1 MSDKPIPGSYW
12 VLPDRFL
19 AGEYPALRFD
29 EAQTRQRFTALLNAG
44 FDTFIDLTNANERMP
59 YDPILGEEASRFG
72 GNVRHW
78 HFPFPDFH
86 APTQPTMTA
95 TLDAIDAALAE
106 GHKVYLHCVGGI
118 GRTGTTVGC
127 WLVRHGMKPAEAL
140 KSLRKLYAGSAQSAL
155 APNSPEADAQIEF
168 ILNWVE
174 HGLA

>member
-19 AGEYPALRFD
+19 AGEYPALRYD
-29 EAQTRQRFTALLNAG
+29 EAQTRRRFSALLSAG
-44 FDTFIDLTNANERMP
+44 LDTYIDLTNANERMP
-59 YDPILGEEASRFG
+59 YDPVLGEEAGRLG
-72 GNVRHW
+72 GEVRHW

-86 APTQPTMTA
+86 APAQGAMTA
-95 TLDAIDAALAE
+95 ALDAIDDALAG
-106 GHKVYLHCVGGI
+106 GHGVYLHCVGGI

-127 WLVRHGMKPAEAL
+127 WLVRHGMEGADAL
-140 KSLRKLYAGSAQSAL
+140 KHLRELYAGSAQSSL
-155 APNSPEADAQIEF
+155 APDSPEADDQIEF